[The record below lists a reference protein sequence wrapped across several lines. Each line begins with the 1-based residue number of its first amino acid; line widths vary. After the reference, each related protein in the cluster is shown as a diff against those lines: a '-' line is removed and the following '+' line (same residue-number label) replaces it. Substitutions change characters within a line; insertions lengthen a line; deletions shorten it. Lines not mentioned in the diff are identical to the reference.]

1 MYGTPPDIV
10 ESIQMSTRLA
20 SFPLGN
26 ADSTRLTLND
36 GRRLLFDFADM
47 GKSSGSDIIF
57 NLEDEIRDDLRT
69 GKQSSLSVLCYT
81 HLDGDHCSHSKDV
94 FWFEHSSALQTK
106 DRVKFDE
113 LWVPAA
119 AIVETGLT
127 HPDAKIVQKE
137 ARHRLRN
144 GQGIKIFSSPKGLE
158 DWLKGEGLTIDSRQ
172 QCIVNAGQLVPGFGK
187 MDAGGSEFFV
197 HCPLS
202 WKQDENDDVIRNE
215 DSIVLHSTVRVGGRD
230 NRVLLGS
237 DVNSDTLTEIVKS
250 TKRHKN
256 EARLEWDVLK
266 LFHHC
271 SYKALN
277 KDGKEDDPTKPVPE
291 VKWLMDDQ
299 GQKGSIIISSSRKIP
314 AKGSAEDNDQ
324 PPHRKAANYYK
335 PLQANRGG
343 RFMVTMEEP
352 GKPTTVE
359 FTSSGARYLPAA
371 LAAPAVAGGQAA
383 ASPARSGSE

>member
-1 MYGTPPDIV
+1 M
-10 ESIQMSTRLA
+10 
-20 SFPLGN
+20 
-26 ADSTRLTLND
+26 
-36 GRRLLFDFADM
+36 LFDFADM
-47 GKSSGSDIIF
+47 GKTSGSDISF
-57 NLEDEIRDDLRT
+57 DLEKEIRDDLRL
-69 GKQSSLSVLCYT
+69 GKQSGLAVLCFT
-81 HLDGDHCSHSKDV
+81 HLDGDHCSHSKNV
-94 FWFEHSSALQTK
+94 FWFSHSTTLQSK
-106 DRVKFDE
+106 DRIKFDE

-137 ARHRLRN
+137 ARHRLRD
-144 GQGIKIFSSPKGLE
+144 GKGIKVFSSPKGLE
-158 DWLKGEGLTIDSRQ
+158 DWLKSEGLSLESREH
-172 QCIVNAGQLVPGFGK
+172 CIVNAGELVPGYDK
-187 MDAGGSEFFV
+187 SDAGGSEFFV

-202 WKQDENDDVIRNE
+202 WKQDENDDVVRNE
-215 DSIVLHSTVRVGGRD
+215 DSIVLHVTICVGGKD
-230 NRVLLGS
+230 NRALLGS
-237 DVNSDTLTEIVKS
+237 DVNSDTLSEIVKS

-256 EARLEWDVLK
+256 EERLEWDVLK

-277 KDGKEDDPTKPVPE
+277 KDGKEDDPTKPVTD
-291 VKWLMDDQ
+291 VKWLMEDQ
-299 GQKGSIIISSSRKIP
+299 GQQGSIIISSSRLIP

-335 PLQANRGG
+335 PLQSNRSG
-343 RFMVTMEEP
+343 RFLVTMEEP

-383 ASPARSGSE
+383 ASPARSGTNYQCLND